1 MTVKNISEF
10 PFISLFSST
19 SNSKDYFSLFK
30 AVFNE
35 NNALLNNIQ
44 ILKDTYST
52 DDQKSNYERDQIR
65 WFVRTNNF
73 LYYIYY
79 FLVMLFAVMT
89 FTRNPKTS
97 FKIKIAMIIPIILF
111 PFIIGPIEN
120 FAYNFIQYIW
130 SFIMIRAYPGN
141 AFSSTK

>member
-10 PFISLFSST
+10 PST
-19 SNSKDYFSLFK
+19 SNSKDYFSLFN

-35 NNALLNNIQ
+35 NDSLLKNIQ

-52 DDQKSNYERDQIR
+52 DDQKSNYESEQIR

-73 LYYIYY
+73 LYYVYY
-79 FLVMLFAVMT
+79 FLVMLFAVIL
-89 FTRNPKTS
+89 FTRNPKNS
-97 FKIKIAMIIPIILF
+97 LKIKIAMMIPIVVF
-111 PFIIGPIEN
+111 PFIIGPMEN
-120 FAYNFIQYIW
+120 FVYNFIQYIW

-141 AFSSTK
+141 AFS